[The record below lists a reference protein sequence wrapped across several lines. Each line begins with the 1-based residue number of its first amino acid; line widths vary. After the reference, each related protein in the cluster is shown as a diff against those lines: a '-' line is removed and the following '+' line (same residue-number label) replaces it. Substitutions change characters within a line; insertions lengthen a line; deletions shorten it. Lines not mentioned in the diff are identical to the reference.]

1 MTARPR
7 RWSHATA
14 VTTVVLGCAA
24 GVLAA
29 VPAWA
34 EGEAP
39 CSPDVLADTELAV
52 SGIDAAAVARPL
64 ERMDVPSAHEVT
76 RGGGVTVAVVDSGVG
91 AGLGIDLVAQ
101 ESAGFAGPLLSGHGT
116 IVAGLVAG
124 PRGVAPDARV
134 LSMRVLDKDDPDTQQ
149 GERGVSS
156 QSIAAGLDRLADL
169 HPRTPFGVV
178 NISLSVPS
186 SDPDLQRAVR
196 RLQRLDVV
204 VVAAAGNVDPDVE
217 PPAEGTPGSDA
228 DVFPAD
234 YPGVLTVSAAA
245 DDPGTDLR
253 DYVVPN
259 RQTDVAAPT
268 IGGISVNLNGQ
279 ECMVAAEIATSY
291 AAAEVS
297 GVVALL
303 RARYPKENARQVVAR
318 LVRTAE
324 GSEAA
329 PDPWSG
335 AGVVQAHAALT
346 HVLDP
351 GKDGRLPVSRA
362 ETSADAQAPPAP
374 ERPDEHG
381 PSRQMLLWFALLSG
395 TLLALAFLAR
405 PLLRRRSSAGRA

>member
-1 MTARPR
+1 MRPGQWPR
-7 RWSHATA
+7 
-14 VTTVVLGCAA
+14 AA
-24 GVLAA
+24 AAAVLACSIGLVVA
-29 VPAWA
+29 PPARA
-34 EGEAP
+34 EGEAA
-39 CSPDVLADTELAV
+39 CSPDVLADTELTV
-52 SGIDAAAVARPL
+52 SGIDDDAVARPL
-64 ERMDVPSAHEVT
+64 ERMDVPAAHDVT

-91 AGLGIDLVAQ
+91 AGLGIDVVAQ
-101 ESAGFAGPLLSGHGT
+101 ESAGFDGPMLSGHGT

-134 LSMRVLDKDDPDTQQ
+134 LSMRVLDKDDPDTEQ
-149 GERGVSS
+149 GQRGVSS
-156 QSIAAGLDRLADL
+156 QSIAIGLNRLADL
-169 HPRTPFGVV
+169 HARLPFEVV
-178 NISLSVPS
+178 NISLSVPRP
-186 SDPDLQRAVR
+186 DPVLERAVR

-204 VVAAAGNVDPDVE
+204 VVAAAGNVDPEVE
-217 PPAEGTPGSDA
+217 RPAEGTPGSDV

-234 YPGVLTVSAAA
+234 YPGVLTVGAVA
-245 DDPGTDLR
+245 DDPAEDLR

-279 ECMVAAEIATSY
+279 ECMVGAEVATSY

-303 RARYPKENARQVVAR
+303 RARFPKENARQVVAR

-329 PDPWSG
+329 PNPWTG
-335 AGVVQAHAALT
+335 AGVVQARAALT
-346 HVLDP
+346 DELDP
-351 GKDGRLPVSRA
+351 AKDGSLQGSRA
-362 ETSADAQAPPAP
+362 ETDADAEAPPAP
-374 ERPDEHG
+374 VRPDIHG

-405 PLLRRRSSAGRA
+405 PLLRRLRRPGRA